1 MRFLPL
7 DVKGSIMVSLIDTLE
22 YDQWSANFPSQYR
35 PTAELMAKALH
46 YMDESTFISKLTDQ
60 ILDDFVN
67 GLITPPALVVPIRT
81 GPEMGQDEDERAV
94 IFENVFPGNALS
106 VPDTGSEALC
116 ANIIRNLAKGQGA
129 RLGMIPLPHTLDD
142 LRIRKVRSIVLVG
155 DYAGSGSQAIEAAK
169 IWTRNRTIRSWHSY
183 HWIRIHVAVHSAS
196 VAAKEA
202 LARES
207 SVDHLSMVGV
217 APDFDSAGWSADQRK
232 EVEDFCARF
241 ARNRHG
247 NVLGWKGSAGLLVMQ
262 HRAPDNLPM
271 VLWQTKGKSQRR
283 DGWYPL
289 FPNGHIPGPVA
300 DALAAQNQQRRE
312 HISGRSGRDR
322 VLGPYLSSVL
332 DALQRGARTP
342 ERISALADIPLTQS
356 VRVFAELVDG
366 GYVDARGYLTD
377 QGRRLLTSD
386 VRPMA
391 RYRLSGSDEPYYP
404 LALRRAGDI

>member
-169 IWTRNRTIRSWHSY
+169 IGREI
-183 HWIRIHVAVHSAS
+183 VLFAV
-196 VAAKEA
+196 
-202 LARES
+202 
-207 SVDHLSMVGV
+207 G
-217 APDFDSAGWSADQRK
+217 
-232 EVEDFCARF
+232 
-241 ARNRHG
+241 
-247 NVLGWKGSAGLLVMQ
+247 
-262 HRAPDNLPM
+262 
-271 VLWQTKGKSQRR
+271 T
-283 DGWYPL
+283 
-289 FPNGHIPGPVA
+289 
-300 DALAAQNQQRRE
+300 
-312 HISGRSGRDR
+312 
-322 VLGPYLSSVL
+322 
-332 DALQRGARTP
+332 
-342 ERISALADIPLTQS
+342 LTT
-356 VRVFAELVDG
+356 G
-366 GYVDARGYLTD
+366 
-377 QGRRLLTSD
+377 
-386 VRPMA
+386 
-391 RYRLSGSDEPYYP
+391 
-404 LALRRAGDI
+404 